1 MVRVFILPS
10 SSWPRISA
18 SFLHTRVAAG
28 RLLVV
33 VVMGSSFWEDIF
45 TTLLLLYLLIQL
57 LIASSSTC
65 STLIRLDT
73 AENQTTP
80 GAERNLTAKWDYTH
94 KKYEKNKTTLSSH
107 SSFFFLSFVL
117 ATSHDNI
124 FNKKLRR
131 RRGRMVSSGGFF
143 LVGVKR
149 ETGGERGVRKMYSST
164 RKNQFFLLL
173 VKPNRTMTPT
183 PP

>member
-1 MVRVFILPS
+1 MVRVFILPSS

-45 TTLLLLYLLIQL
+45 TTLLLLLYLLIQL

-94 KKYEKNKTTLSSH
+94 KKMKKIKQRCRH
-107 SSFFFLSFVL
+107 IPVFSFSFVL

-131 RRGRMVSSGGFF
+131 RR
-143 LVGVKR
+143 
-149 ETGGERGVRKMYSST
+149 
-164 RKNQFFLLL
+164 
-173 VKPNRTMTPT
+173 
-183 PP
+183 

>member
-1 MVRVFILPS
+1 
-10 SSWPRISA
+10 
-18 SFLHTRVAAG
+18 VAAG

-94 KKYEKNKTTLSSH
+94 KKYEKKIKQRCRHIPVFSFSLSSLQRH
-107 SSFFFLSFVL
+107 TTTFL
-117 ATSHDNI
+117 
-124 FNKKLRR
+124 
-131 RRGRMVSSGGFF
+131 
-143 LVGVKR
+143 
-149 ETGGERGVRKMYSST
+149 T
-164 RKNQFFLLL
+164 RS
-173 VKPNRTMTPT
+173 
-183 PP
+183 